1 MWRSKYNFKMNGII
15 GKKIGM
21 NRVFDANGDVVPVT
35 VVEAGPCKVIQIKTM
50 VKDGYDGVQLGFG
63 EKRKPLVNKPL
74 SGHFSKA
81 KIEPMRILREVRL
94 EKGEKVKVGQ
104 EIKADIFSVGEKV
117 DIVGISKGLGFQGG
131 VRRHH
136 FKGGPKSHG
145 QSDRLRAPGSI
156 GGSSYPSRVWKG
168 QKMAGRMGRDRVTMR
183 NLEIIDLD
191 ANRNVILVKGA
202 VPGKRNSI
210 LTIRKTKRG

>member
-1 MWRSKYNFKMNGII
+1 
-15 GKKIGM
+15 M

-35 VVEAGPCKVIQIKTM
+35 VVEAGPCKVIQIKTRE
-50 VKDGYDGVQLGFG
+50 KDGYDGVQLGFG
-63 EKRKPLVNKPL
+63 EKRKTLVNKPI
-74 SGHFSKA
+74 SGHFSKTN
-81 KIEPMRILREVRL
+81 IEPMRILREIRL
-94 EKGEKVKVGQ
+94 EKGEKVKLGQ
-104 EIKADIFSVGEKV
+104 EVKVDIFSVGEKV
-117 DIVGISKGLGFQGG
+117 DIMGISKGLGFQGG

-191 ANRNVILVKGA
+191 TNRNVILVKGA

-210 LTIRKTKRG
+210 LTIRRTKRG